1 MHLLASVLLEGC
13 ALWTLDKRL
22 KEVAADLGVAAR

>member
-1 MHLLASVLLEGC
+1 MHLLASTLLEGC

-22 KEVAADLGVAAR
+22 MEVAADLGVAAR